1 MHALSSRVLR
11 FRLFLPVLVFGAFV
25 VATPAA
31 AAILSYTTTF
41 SGAIESPPN
50 ASPGTGT
57 AQIDID
63 TNLLTMTVAANWSGL
78 LGNTTV
84 AHIHA
89 PTAVAGTG
97 TAGVATTTPTF
108 PGFPAGVTA
117 GVYNAVIDLTL
128 ASSYNAAYV
137 TANGG
142 TVAGAR
148 AALLQAIAD
157 GKSYFNIHSSMFG
170 GGEIRGFF
178 VPNPTTPATPE
189 SWGRIKNT
197 YR

>member
-1 MHALSSRVLR
+1 MHSLISRALRLG
-11 FRLFLPVLVFGAFV
+11 LFLPVLVVGAV
-25 VATPAA
+25 VPATPAA
-31 AAILSYTTTF
+31 AAVLSYITTF
-41 SGAIESPPN
+41 SGASEAPPN
-50 ASPGTGT
+50 ASPATGT
-57 AQIDID
+57 AQLDID
-63 TNLLTMTVAANWSGL
+63 TDLNTMTISANWTGL

-117 GVYNAVIDLTL
+117 GSYNVVIDLTL
-128 ASSYNAAYV
+128 ASSYNASYI

-148 AALLQAIAD
+148 AALLLAIAD
-157 GKSYFNIHSSMFG
+157 GKSYFNIHSSVFG

-178 VPNPTTPATPE
+178 VPNPSTPATPRT
-189 SWGRIKNT
+189 WGRIKNS

>member
-11 FRLFLPVLVFGAFV
+11 SRLFLSVLAFGAV
-25 VATPAA
+25 VAATPAA
-31 AAILSYTTTF
+31 AATLSYITTL
-41 SGAIESPPN
+41 SGAIEAPPN

-57 AQIDID
+57 AQLDID
-63 TNLLTMTVAANWSGL
+63 TVANTMTISASWSGL

-97 TAGVATTTPTF
+97 TAGVASTTPTF

-117 GVYNAVIDLTL
+117 GNYNAVIDLTL
-128 ASSYNAAYV
+128 ASSYNASYI

-148 AALLQAIAD
+148 AALLLAIAD
-157 GKSYFNIHSSMFG
+157 GKSYFNLHSSVFG
-170 GGEIRGFF
+170 GGELRGFF
-178 VPNPTTPATPE
+178 VPNPSTPATPGT
-189 SWGRIKNT
+189 WGRIKNS